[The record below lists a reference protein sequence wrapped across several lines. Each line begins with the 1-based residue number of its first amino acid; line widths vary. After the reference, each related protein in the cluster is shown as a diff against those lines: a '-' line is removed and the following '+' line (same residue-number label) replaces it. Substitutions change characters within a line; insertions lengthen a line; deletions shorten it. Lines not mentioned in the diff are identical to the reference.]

1 MISRQR
7 TVDAARDEILAAIDE
22 LRTVSMADRD
32 EQRRHVAE
40 QLHALF
46 VGITEKRAL
55 REAARG
61 ALGLYRGG
69 MGSFQDVGY
78 PDMIHAVDRLRLA
91 LRRGRSRFL

>member
-46 VGITEKRAL
+46 VGITEKRTL

-61 ALGLYRGG
+61 AWVCTGAEWA
-69 MGSFQDVGY
+69 
-78 PDMIHAVDRLRLA
+78 P
-91 LRRGRSRFL
+91 SRTSVIRT